1 LLVDSLFL
9 SNAYAAVLSL
19 KFVFFMSLENNND
32 LFAAAPKP
40 FLSSD
45 KPGKPTGSRK
55 RLMEEKVQG

>member
-1 LLVDSLFL
+1 
-9 SNAYAAVLSL
+9 
-19 KFVFFMSLENNND
+19 MSSENNND

-55 RLMEEKVQG
+55 RLMEEKVQGKRKGGSFKGTVARV